1 MRESMK
7 INLAYNSLTATP
19 IRPLFKGN
27 LNSNNRPLF
36 KACPDYNSVNNKNL
50 EVDKFEKR

>member
-1 MRESMK
+1 MK